1 MVHYKLTLYILYKIY
16 ICMYMRYIYIYI
28 DSIVYTIEY
37 KVIINH
43 IIIVILDG
51 F

>member
-1 MVHYKLTLYILYKIY
+1 
-16 ICMYMRYIYIYI
+16 MYVYAIYIYL